1 MKGNEIMDN
10 KELCYMLDLG
20 PDTVEDVDITRKDEK
35 YVFNIVMK
43 RQTYEC
49 PECHSSHVN
58 INANKYKKLVGA
70 QFNNCPSIY
79 MLHFKRLW
87 IRLSTIMFLL
97 LMRRLKLPGL
107 GNCISLRT

>member
-58 INANKYKKLVGA
+58 INANKSKKLVGA
-70 QFNNCPSIY
+70 QFITALASTCCI
-79 MLHFKRLW
+79 
-87 IRLSTIMFLL
+87 LSVYGYVFL
-97 LMRRLKLPGL
+97 RS
-107 GNCISLRT
+107 CSSC

>member
-49 PECHSSHVN
+49 PECHGCFT
-58 INANKYKKLVGA
+58 VGA
-70 QFNNCPSIY
+70 EQNSNSALFFMTFLSNFVYFSIVI
-79 MLHFKRLW
+79 FR
-87 IRLSTIMFLL
+87 
-97 LMRRLKLPGL
+97 
-107 GNCISLRT
+107 NV